1 MWLAKAYGVFTLARS
16 IQISPFNLA
25 DLGPVLRLHW
35 ESIPHADRLR
45 WNSLVAAIRRAQQAQ
60 EPGGSPG
67 DLLTVF
73 VSRDPT
79 VQVVSELDKRERDT
93 EQATGDRDEEQAM
106 SVDEEEDD
114 SSDDDSIEVQVTPV
128 PVARTSK
135 AKKAKARTDKPM
147 TKAAREKVFT
157 PSIHEMRSKPV
168 SGLS

>member
-1 MWLAKAYGVFTLARS
+1 
-16 IQISPFNLA
+16 
-25 DLGPVLRLHW
+25 
-35 ESIPHADRLR
+35 
-45 WNSLVAAIRRAQQAQ
+45 
-60 EPGGSPG
+60 
-67 DLLTVF
+67 
-73 VSRDPT
+73 
-79 VQVVSELDKRERDT
+79 
-93 EQATGDRDEEQAM
+93 M

-128 PVARTSK
+128 PVARTSQ